1 MLRNLRKEQGVSMI
15 LLIVIIV
22 IMVIIFAVSFSTSK
36 DLIDSTKAKKY
47 ATIMYLIQGEITT
60 RQEEAEFVA
69 GEDAASIALARSMY
83 IGTKLDMNNATV
95 RDNLNNILS
104 AEVNKN
110 EYDQYYNAANAHG
123 KYNEIKDYWYILTKN
138 DLQKVGIETDFADNA
153 AWSSPV
159 ILPQYIE
166 RLYQIFILNTRK
178 IPNRIRKKET
188 DAQTSVSYI
197 IQDSV

>member
-15 LLIVIIV
+15 LLIVIIIV
-22 IMVIIFAVSFSTSK
+22 MVVIFAVSFSTSK

-69 GEDAASIALARSMY
+69 GEDAASIALAQKMY
-83 IGTKLDMNNATV
+83 IGIKLDMSNSTV
-95 RDNLNNILS
+95 RDNLKSILE

-110 EYDQYYNAANAHG
+110 EFDQYYNEANAHG

-138 DLQKVGIETDFADNA
+138 DLQKIGIETDFADNDTK
-153 AWSSPV
+153 V
-159 ILPQYIE
+159 
-166 RLYQIFILNTRK
+166 FIVNYVTGEIIYTPGVDVKTLNPENGKEET
-178 IPNRIRKKET
+178 KKVYTLRTFE
-188 DAQTSVSYI
+188 SL
-197 IQDSV
+197 

>member
-138 DLQKVGIETDFADNA
+138 DLQKVGIETDFADNDKKVFIVNYVTGEIIYT
-153 AWSSPV
+153 PGV
-159 ILPQYIE
+159 DVKTLNPETGKEETKKVYILRTFE
-166 RLYQIFILNTRK
+166 SL
-178 IPNRIRKKET
+178 
-188 DAQTSVSYI
+188 
-197 IQDSV
+197 

>member
-15 LLIVIIV
+15 LLIVIIIV
-22 IMVIIFAVSFSTSK
+22 MVVIFAVSFSTSK

-69 GEDAASIALARSMY
+69 GEDAASIALAQKMY
-83 IGTKLDMNNATV
+83 IGIKLDMSNSTV
-95 RDNLNNILS
+95 LDNLKSILE

-110 EYDQYYNAANAHG
+110 EFDQYYNEANAHG

-138 DLQKVGIETDFADNA
+138 DLQKIGIETDFADNDTKVFIVNYVTGEIIYT
-153 AWSSPV
+153 PGV
-159 ILPQYIE
+159 DVK
-166 RLYQIFILNTRK
+166 ILNPENGKEET
-178 IPNRIRKKET
+178 KKVYTLRTFE
-188 DAQTSVSYI
+188 SL
-197 IQDSV
+197 

>member
-138 DLQKVGIETDFADNA
+138 DLQKVGIETDFADNDKK
-153 AWSSPV
+153 V
-159 ILPQYIE
+159 
-166 RLYQIFILNTRK
+166 FIVNYVTGEIIYTPGVDVKTLNPESGNEET
-178 IPNRIRKKET
+178 KKVYTLRTFE
-188 DAQTSVSYI
+188 SL
-197 IQDSV
+197 

>member
-138 DLQKVGIETDFADNA
+138 DLQKIGIETDFADNDTK
-153 AWSSPV
+153 V
-159 ILPQYIE
+159 
-166 RLYQIFILNTRK
+166 FIVNYVTGEIIYTPGVDVKTLNPENGKEET
-178 IPNRIRKKET
+178 KKVYTLRTFE
-188 DAQTSVSYI
+188 SL
-197 IQDSV
+197 

>member
-15 LLIVIIV
+15 LLVVIIV
-22 IMVIIFAVSFSTSK
+22 IMIIIFAVSFSTSK

-69 GEDAASIALARSMY
+69 GEDAASIALAQKMY
-83 IGTKLDMNNATV
+83 IGIKLDMNNSTV

-110 EYDQYYNAANAHG
+110 EYDQYYNEAIAHG

-138 DLQKVGIETDFADNA
+138 DLQKIGIETDFADNDTK
-153 AWSSPV
+153 V
-159 ILPQYIE
+159 
-166 RLYQIFILNTRK
+166 FIVNYVTGEIIYTPGVDVKTLNPENGKEET
-178 IPNRIRKKET
+178 KKVYTLRTFE
-188 DAQTSVSYI
+188 SL
-197 IQDSV
+197 

>member
-138 DLQKVGIETDFADNA
+138 DLQKVGIETDFADNDKK
-153 AWSSPV
+153 V
-159 ILPQYIE
+159 
-166 RLYQIFILNTRK
+166 FIVNYVTGEIIYTPGVDVKTLNPETGK
-178 IPNRIRKKET
+178 EETKKVYTLRTFE
-188 DAQTSVSYI
+188 SL
-197 IQDSV
+197 